1 MRLSL
6 KNKVIFVVVA
16 ISLLTTLCIGIM
28 MVYSMVDESNRQ
40 VENYRATLTQ
50 DIEKQLKDQ
59 TESAIS
65 VINYVYGLQQSGAL
79 TEEQAKKEAADRVR
93 SMRYDN
99 GAGYFWIDTYDGT
112 NVVLLGRSSEGK
124 IE

>member
-65 VINYVYGLQQSGAL
+65 VINYGLL
-79 TEEQAKKEAADRVR
+79 T
-93 SMRYDN
+93 
-99 GAGYFWIDTYDGT
+99 I
-112 NVVLLGRSSEGK
+112 
-124 IE
+124 

>member
-40 VENYRATLTQ
+40 VENYRATLT
-50 DIEKQLKDQ
+50 
-59 TESAIS
+59 
-65 VINYVYGLQQSGAL
+65 
-79 TEEQAKKEAADRVR
+79 
-93 SMRYDN
+93 
-99 GAGYFWIDTYDGT
+99 
-112 NVVLLGRSSEGK
+112 
-124 IE
+124 